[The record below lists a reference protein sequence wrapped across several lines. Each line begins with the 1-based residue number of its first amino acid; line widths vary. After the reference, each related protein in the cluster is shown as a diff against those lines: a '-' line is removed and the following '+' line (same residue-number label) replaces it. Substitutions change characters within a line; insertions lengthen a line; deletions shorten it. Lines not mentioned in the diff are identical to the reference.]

1 MHLIRHPKDFWSGIL
16 FIVLGGAG
24 CLIALDYAFG
34 SAGRMGPGYF
44 PRALGLI
51 LATLG
56 AILVLRSFRLQGDKV
71 SFPSF
76 QPVLIVLGAVLV
88 FGLVVNWLGLVLATM
103 LLVILSSFASHEFR
117 WKEATIAS
125 VALAVFVVI
134 AFRYGLKLQLPT
146 WPTFLGG

>member
-56 AILVLRSFRLQGDKV
+56 AILMLRSFRLQGDKV

-146 WPTFLGG
+146 WPPVLGG